1 MRLWWSDALCVDAD
15 RVVQPLLLSRRGVS
29 PRVVRQTIFQPAVRQ
44 PAVRQ
49 RIVQLVLRVA
59 FLAGFLVAYP
69 VAFLATYRV
78 AYRVAFRT
86 ERRCWPQGGR
96 ADDGQRSADHRRT
109 HHRPEALPYCELR
122 R

>member
-1 MRLWWSDALCVDAD
+1 MRLWWSAALCVDAD
-15 RVVQPLLLSRRGVS
+15 RVVKPLLLSRRGVS
-29 PRVVRQTIFQPAVRQ
+29 QRVVPQTIFQPVARQRAVRQ

-78 AYRVAFRT
+78 AFLVAYQVAFRT

-96 ADDGQRSADHRRT
+96 ADDG
-109 HHRPEALPYCELR
+109 
-122 R
+122 